1 LHGHGGGHGDFAG
14 FDQGPGHHH
23 AASGSESAAAST
35 HDHGT
40 VWFFKVIT
48 FQTVV
53 AALAFF
59 GIAGKAARAADV
71 DPLVALM
78 IAVGVGVAAM
88 YGVYYL
94 IRFLHKF
101 NADGTVRLGRA
112 VGLSGIVY
120 LPVPAA
126 NAGTGKIHMNL
137 QNRTVEL
144 QAMTSQERLPSGT
157 KVTVI
162 GLIGSDTVQVERL
175 IEAEIPS
182 HV

>member
-1 LHGHGGGHGDFAG
+1 
-14 FDQGPGHHH
+14 
-23 AASGSESAAAST
+23 
-35 HDHGT
+35 
-40 VWFFKVIT
+40 
-48 FQTVV
+48 
-53 AALAFF
+53 
-59 GIAGKAARAADV
+59 
-71 DPLVALM
+71 M
-78 IAVGVGVAAM
+78 IAVGAGAAAM

-112 VGLSGIVY
+112 VGHSGIVY

-126 NAGTGKIHMNL
+126 NAGTGKIHLNL